1 MTKAFTGNGLGPALT
16 ALLLTGAL
24 VATTA
29 SAHDFFLRPPAPPV
43 PVGQTVEV
51 QATVSSIFPGS
62 DIAVT
67 PDRIRGYQV
76 RGIDRATFEVAGV
89 GAKALKFRFA
99 AHRNGLAVLGLD
111 LKSREIDY
119 PEDRVDLIMEEYEV
133 DPAAAAAV
141 AALPHPRTLRVVSTR
156 FAKSFVCVGNCGDR
170 SAARKPLGYD
180 LEFVASDKPGA
191 FVLLSR
197 GRPLPNYPVA
207 IVNAQSERLAVR
219 TGPDGTVV
227 PKGPVGAT
235 MLFAAEMTAPASPA
249 ERFQLRLTS
258 LTLSN

>member
-111 LKSREIDY
+111 LKSREI
-119 PEDRVDLIMEEYEV
+119 
-133 DPAAAAAV
+133 ATV
-141 AALPHPRTLRVVSTR
+141 AALTALGNATPQLKVHVHGALNVGCPRDEIVELMMQMAVYAG
-156 FAKSFVCVGNCGDR
+156 FP
-170 SAARKPLGYD
+170 AALNG
-180 LEFVASDKPGA
+180 
-191 FVLLSR
+191 
-197 GRPLPNYPVA
+197 
-207 IVNAQSERLAVR
+207 
-219 TGPDGTVV
+219 
-227 PKGPVGAT
+227 
-235 MLFAAEMTAPASPA
+235 LFAAQEVFK
-249 ERFQLRLTS
+249 ERGLVGTS
-258 LTLSN
+258 

>member
-1 MTKAFTGNGLGPALT
+1 MTKTLFGHGLGHTLT
-16 ALLLTGAL
+16 ALLLSGAL

-29 SAHDFFLRPPAPPV
+29 SAHDFFLRPPALPV
-43 PVGQTVEV
+43 LVGETVEV
-51 QATVSSIFPGS
+51 QATVSSIFPGF

-67 PDRIRGYQV
+67 PDRIRSYQV

-89 GAKALKFRFA
+89 GAKALKFRFSA
-99 AHRNGLAVLGLD
+99 PRNGLAILGLD
-111 LKSREIDY
+111 LKPRDIDY

-141 AALPHPRTLRVVSTR
+141 AGLPHPRTLKVVSTR

-180 LEFVASDKPGA
+180 LEFVASDKPGG
-191 FVLLSR
+191 FVLLSH
-197 GRPLPNYPVA
+197 GRPLSNYPVA
-207 IVNAQSERLAVR
+207 IVNAQSERRAVR

-227 PKGPVGAT
+227 LNGPVGAT
-235 MLFAAEMTAPASPA
+235 MLFAAEMTAPANRA

>member
-1 MTKAFTGNGLGPALT
+1 MTKTFIGHGLGPALV
-16 ALLLTGAL
+16 ALLLGGAL

-29 SAHDFFLRPPAPPV
+29 SAHDFFLRAPASPILM
-43 PVGQTVEV
+43 GQTVEV

-89 GAKALKFRFA
+89 GAKALKFRFSA
-99 AHRNGLAVLGLD
+99 NRNGLAILGLD
-111 LKSREIDY
+111 LKPRDIDY
-119 PEDRVDLIMEEYEV
+119 AEDRVDLIMEEYEV

-141 AALPHPRTLRVVSTR
+141 AGLPHPRTLKVVSTR

-180 LEFVASDKPGA
+180 LEFVASDKPGG
-191 FVLLSR
+191 FVLLSH
-197 GRPLPNYPVA
+197 GRPLSNYPVA
-207 IVNAQSERLAVR
+207 IVNAQSERRAVR

-227 PKGPVGAT
+227 LNGPVGAT
-235 MLFAAEMTAPASPA
+235 MLFAAEMTAPANRA